1 MAIESISRSN
11 AISRSKSFRLRNR
24 TEVGVLRC
32 ENPFR
37 PSFVLLCWRRWKF
50 QFNKLRPGWFVTD
63 RGKKRS
69 GLAMCKS
76 RDVSWNGDVFGIFFN
91 AAPIDES
98 KTILLI
104 VGVKA
109 DSNAVTIGLVWNL
122 KRWGRAKLELQF
134 ELLAIDPRRFV

>member
-1 MAIESISRSN
+1 MAIQSISPSN

-24 TEVGVLRC
+24 TEVGALRC

-37 PSFVLLCWRRWKF
+37 PSFVLLSWRRWNF
-50 QFNKLRPGWFVTD
+50 QFNELRPAGFVTD

-69 GLAMCKS
+69 RLAVRQQ
-76 RDVSWNGDVFGIFFN
+76 RDVSWNSDVFGIFFN

-109 DSNAVTIGLVWNL
+109 DSNAVTIGLLWNL
-122 KRWGRAKLELQF
+122 KCWRRAKLELQF